1 MSKTVPQL
9 KKIDR
14 GDDDKAEQISQ
25 PYAWQKAQ
33 QPKASVSV
41 PVKPAA
47 TKPVAQEH
55 SIRTVPVGPAARR
68 RSR

>member
-14 GDDDKAEQISQ
+14 GDDEKAEQISQ
-25 PYAWQKAQ
+25 PYAWQQKSQ
-33 QPKASVSV
+33 QPKASVAV
-41 PVKPAA
+41 PA
-47 TKPVAQEH
+47 KPVVQEH
-55 SIRTVPVGPAARR
+55 NIRTVPVGPRR

>member
-14 GDDDKAEQISQ
+14 NDPEKVEQISQ

-33 QPKASVSV
+33 AAEAKAT
-41 PVKPAA
+41 KPAA
-47 TKPVAQEH
+47 PRPATASEQH
-55 SIRTVPVGPAARR
+55 IRTIPVGKPGSRR
-68 RSR
+68 R

>member
-1 MSKTVPQL
+1 MSKTVPQF

-25 PYAWQKAQ
+25 PYAWQKQ
-33 QPKASVSV
+33 SQLPKASVAV
-41 PVKPAA
+41 PVKPVS
-47 TKPVAQEH
+47 KEQG
-55 SIRTVPVGPAARR
+55 INTVPVGPRR

>member
-14 GDDDKAEQISQ
+14 GNDDRAEQISQ
-25 PYAWQKAQ
+25 PYAWQKP
-33 QPKASVSV
+33 QPPKSAAVA
-41 PVKPAA
+41 PAKPMA
-47 TKPVAQEH
+47 KPVDQEH
-55 SIRTVPVGPAARR
+55 SIRTVPVGPAGRR

>member
-14 GDDDKAEQISQ
+14 GDNEKAERISQ

-33 QPKASVSV
+33 QPKSVAV
-41 PVKPAA
+41 APAKPVK
-47 TKPVAQEH
+47 QEEN
-55 SIRTVPVGPAARR
+55 IRTVPVGPAGRR
-68 RSR
+68 RAR